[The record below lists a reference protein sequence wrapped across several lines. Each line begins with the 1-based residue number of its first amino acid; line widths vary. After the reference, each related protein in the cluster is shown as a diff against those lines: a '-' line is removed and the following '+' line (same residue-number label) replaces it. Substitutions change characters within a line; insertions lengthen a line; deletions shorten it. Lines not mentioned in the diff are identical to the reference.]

1 MSVAYGSVLL
11 NQRKVVKMPTFEVTC
26 LHYEICGSTETFYT
40 QEEFDL
46 YGDDY
51 TCAECY
57 DQLEMFLSELN
68 HVAEKI
74 SVKIQE
80 EVDSSAQ
87 AEEPEPSDDTKT
99 PKVQERLKNKLRKKI
114 KEIIRTHLMSSR

>member
-1 MSVAYGSVLL
+1 MTIELRDVLSITRQIRGNDYDSGTHYL
-11 NQRKVVKMPTFEVTC
+11 LGYLWANTPDKMPTFEVTC

-57 DQLEMFLSELN
+57 DQLEMFSHGWRDITADHMN
-68 HVAEKI
+68 TRMADAEMG
-74 SVKIQE
+74 
-80 EVDSSAQ
+80 D
-87 AEEPEPSDDTKT
+87 
-99 PKVQERLKNKLRKKI
+99 L
-114 KEIIRTHLMSSR
+114 